1 MWESW
6 DNPWLGNWDSIGW
19 RATTPVCCS
28 HDGDLEQPK
37 KSQKNWKNADAI
49 YYTGTPHYPLCPA
62 PGRPPLYFLCLWFW
76 FLHALHVGGL
86 LQYLSFWDRLV
97 SLSRVSSR
105 FICVVPCGRNS
116 FLHHQI
122 LMESLL
128 GNLGCRVFSC
138 IILNISCHSPLAC
151 RVSAEKSAVSLMGI
165 PLLFFAFPCGF

>member
-19 RATTPVCCS
+19 RATTPVCWS

-37 KSQKNWKNADAI
+37 KSQKNWKNADTI

-62 PGRPPLYFLCLWFW
+62 PGKPPLYFLCLWFW

-105 FICVVPCGRNS
+105 FICVAAGDSAP
-116 FLHHQI
+116 FLRMSNMPLHSREC
-122 LMESLL
+122 LLSLWPW
-128 GNLGCRVFSC
+128 S
-138 IILNISCHSPLAC
+138 ISSYLIRPIRLCLSVLKLP
-151 RVSAEKSAVSLMGI
+151 
-165 PLLFFAFPCGF
+165 